1 MPFNPLRFQ
10 ESINKEFELIKD
22 RVDNLIDIDANHHG
36 ENGAYKEAILR
47 KMIKRFLPKNISIG
61 TGFIVTETGHN
72 TYSRTTQVDIIL
84 YDNNYPLLFNEG
96 DFIITTPKNV
106 KAIIEVKTTIRN
118 SELEGYIIKSKEN
131 MNLIGNPHIFNGIF
145 SYNYNENILL
155 QNNEVSL
162 PIKRALEN
170 SDGKINHISLGSN
183 IFIKYWNENHQLND
197 NHNCVS
203 NRFFNIYDLNNL
215 SFSYFIS
222 NLIDYVVEED
232 TRERDWFMFPILTEN
247 GKEDHGIGH
256 CCIDE
261 NV

>member
-22 RVDNLIDIDANHHG
+22 WVDNLIDIDANHHG

-47 KMIKRFLPKNISIG
+47 KIIKRFLPKNISIG

-106 KAIIEVKTTIRN
+106 KPIIEVKTTIRN
-118 SELEGYIIKSKEN
+118 AELEDYIVKSKNN
-131 MNLIGNPHIFNGIF
+131 MDLIGNPHIFNGIF
-145 SYNYNENILL
+145 SYNYNDNILL
-155 QNNEVSL
+155 QNDEVSL
-162 PIKRALEN
+162 PIKRALESSN
-170 SDGKINHISLGSN
+170 GKINHISLGSN
-183 IFIKYWNENHQLND
+183 IFIKYWNENHPLND
-197 NHNCVS
+197 NHNCTI
-203 NRFFNIYDLNNL
+203 NKFFNIYDLNNL

-222 NLIDYVVEED
+222 NLIDYVVDED
-232 TRERDWFMFPILTEN
+232 TTERDWFMFPIVSGN
-247 GKEDHGIGH
+247 GKEDHGIGY
-256 CCIDE
+256 CCID
-261 NV
+261 

>member
-1 MPFNPLRFQ
+1 MPFDPLRFQ

-47 KMIKRFLPKNISIG
+47 KIIKRFLPKNISIG
-61 TGFIVTETGHN
+61 TGFIVTKTGRN

-118 SELEGYIIKSKEN
+118 SELEDYIVKSRNN

-145 SYNYNENILL
+145 AYNYNENIVL
-155 QNNEVSL
+155 QDGEVSL

-170 SDGKINHISLGSN
+170 SNGKINHISLGSN
-183 IFIKYWNENHQLND
+183 IFIKYWNEHHQLND
-197 NHNCVS
+197 NHNCAS
-203 NRFFNIYDLNNL
+203 NKFFNIYDLRDL

-222 NLIDYVVEED
+222 NLIDYVVDED
-232 TRERDWFMFPILTEN
+232 TTERDWFMFPIVSEY
-247 GKEDHGIGH
+247 GKEDHGIGY
-256 CCIDE
+256 CCID
-261 NV
+261 

>member
-47 KMIKRFLPKNISIG
+47 KIIKRFLPKNISIG
-61 TGFIVTETGHN
+61 TGFIVTKNDNN

-118 SELEGYIIKSKEN
+118 DDLENIIVKSKNN
-131 MNLIGNPHIFNGIF
+131 MNLIGNPHIFNGVF
-145 SYNYNENILL
+145 SYNYNENIVL
-155 QNNEVSL
+155 QTGEVSL

-183 IFIKYWNENHQLND
+183 TFIKYWNEDHRLND
-197 NHNCVS
+197 NHNCAS
-203 NRFFNIYDLNNL
+203 NKFFNIYDIQNL

-222 NLIDYVVEED
+222 NLIDYVIEED
-232 TRERDWFMFPILTEN
+232 TSERDWFMFPIVSEN
-247 GKEDHGIGH
+247 GKEDHSIGY
-256 CCIDE
+256 CCID
-261 NV
+261 

>member
-1 MPFNPLRFQ
+1 MPFNPLKFQ

-22 RVDNLIDIDANHHG
+22 RVDNLIDIEVNHHG

-47 KMIKRFLPKNISIG
+47 KIIKRFLPKNISIG
-61 TGFIVTETGHN
+61 TGFIVTKNDNN
-72 TYSRTTQVDIIL
+72 TYSRTTQIDIIL

-118 SELEGYIIKSKEN
+118 SELEYIIVKSKEN

-155 QNNEVSL
+155 QNNDVSI
-162 PIKRALEN
+162 PIIRALEN
-170 SDGKINHISLGSN
+170 SYGKINHISLGSN
-183 IFIKYWNENHQLND
+183 IFIKYWDEHHQLNN
-197 NHNCVS
+197 NHNCNS
-203 NRFFNIYDLNNL
+203 NKFFNIYDINNL

-222 NLIDYVVEED
+222 NLIDYVIDED
-232 TRERDWFMFPILTEN
+232 TSERDWFMFPIVSEN
-247 GKEDHGIGH
+247 GKEDNGIGY
-256 CCIDE
+256 CCIQ
-261 NV
+261 

>member
-1 MPFNPLRFQ
+1 MPFNPLKFQ

-22 RVDNLIDIDANHHG
+22 RVDNLIDIDENHHG

-47 KMIKRFLPKNISIG
+47 KIIKRFLPNNISIG
-61 TGFIVTETGHN
+61 TGFIVTKSTN
-72 TYSRTTQVDIIL
+72 NIYSRTTQVDIIL

-118 SELEGYIIKSKEN
+118 SELNDIVLKSKAN
-131 MNLIGNPHIFNGIF
+131 MDLIGNPNIFSGIF
-145 SYNYNENILL
+145 SYNHNENILL
-155 QNNEVSL
+155 ENQDLSL

-183 IFIKYWNENHQLND
+183 IFIKYWKEHHSLND
-197 NHNCVS
+197 NHNCPS
-203 NRFFNIYDLNNL
+203 NKFFNIYDINNL

-222 NLIDYVVEED
+222 NLIDYIIDED
-232 TRERDWFMFPILTEN
+232 TTERDWFMFPIVSEY
-247 GKEDHGIGH
+247 GKEDNGIGH
-256 CCIDE
+256 CCIP
-261 NV
+261 